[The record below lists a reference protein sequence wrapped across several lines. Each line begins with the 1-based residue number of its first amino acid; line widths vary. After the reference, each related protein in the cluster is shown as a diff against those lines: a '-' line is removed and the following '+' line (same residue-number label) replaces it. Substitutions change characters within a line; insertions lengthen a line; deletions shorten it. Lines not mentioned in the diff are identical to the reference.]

1 MSEASR
7 SADKLLG
14 LEGKGLTACRMY
26 LERLRQEQA
35 EGGHSKAQERILA
48 ISMKKVEAR
57 IGRLE
62 ADTVEADRLEEE
74 ERLRREDHARR
85 FPVERGVYAPM
96 LSETKPTTPVDT
108 SLIGRER
115 EVADA
120 WHCLALLRAKG
131 GGVGRGVGRRV
142 GIAIRNIVG
151 AAGNRHNAGDVV
163 LFCDWEPSEME
174 LGMAEGTCWVRPEG
188 WDRILVDTP
197 LPPEAIE
204 ERIKRRRRLYTHNM
218 VYGVSGSS
226 VIEVG
231 AVRSAESAV
240 SASRSAEA
248 IPNSVSEVRWA
259 ARVAQG
265 VQVAEQ
271 VTQLEAMIVRF
282 QAVQESLEESRH
294 QAEAVSEAIRN
305 VAADSQAAA
314 AALQHQMDR
323 VSGDMAALRD
333 TQAQAARMA
342 SKWHSRV
349 LAEIEEAKAIL
360 SEHLEAP

>member
-1 MSEASR
+1 MATLIWQGTAALPPADGRRFTVAELEEAVGGPLR
-7 SADKLLG
+7 VVRLADRRGVCLVS
-14 LEGKGLTACRMY
+14 
-26 LERLRQEQA
+26 A
-35 EGGHSKAQERILA
+35 EGRRK
-48 ISMKKVEAR
+48 
-57 IGRLE
+57 GRGNMAASTLMDQDLFGPCVLFDSAE
-62 ADTVEADRLEEE
+62 FGELPEGLD
-74 ERLRREDHARR
+74 RR
-85 FPVERGVYAPM
+85 FPVERPVYAPV
-96 LSETKPTTPVDT
+96 LSETEPTAPVDT
-108 SLIGRER
+108 SLVGRER

-120 WHCLALLRAKG
+120 WYCLALLQAKG
-131 GGVGRGVGRRV
+131 GGVGRRV

-248 IPNSVSEVRWA
+248 IPNSVSEGRRA

-265 VQVAEQ
+265 CK
-271 VTQLEAMIVRF
+271 
-282 QAVQESLEESRH
+282 SL
-294 QAEAVSEAIRN
+294 N
-305 VAADSQAAA
+305 
-314 AALQHQMDR
+314 
-323 VSGDMAALRD
+323 
-333 TQAQAARMA
+333 
-342 SKWHSRV
+342 K
-349 LAEIEEAKAIL
+349 
-360 SEHLEAP
+360 

>member
-14 LEGKGLTACRMY
+14 LEGKGLTACRTY

-85 FPVERGVYAPM
+85 FPVERPVYAPV
-96 LSETKPTTPVDT
+96 LSETEPTAPVDT
-108 SLIGRER
+108 SLVGRER

-120 WHCLALLRAKG
+120 WYCLALSRAKG
-131 GGVGRGVGRRV
+131 GGVGRRV
-142 GIAIRNIVG
+142 GIAIRNVVG

-174 LGMAEGTCWVRPEG
+174 LGMAEGTCWVRPDG
-188 WDRILVDTP
+188 WDRLLVDTP

-248 IPNSVSEVRWA
+248 IPNSVSEGRRA

-265 VQVAEQ
+265 CK
-271 VTQLEAMIVRF
+271 
-282 QAVQESLEESRH
+282 SL
-294 QAEAVSEAIRN
+294 N
-305 VAADSQAAA
+305 
-314 AALQHQMDR
+314 
-323 VSGDMAALRD
+323 
-333 TQAQAARMA
+333 
-342 SKWHSRV
+342 K
-349 LAEIEEAKAIL
+349 
-360 SEHLEAP
+360 